1 MSRNVIELQIN
12 MHLNQRVSYE
22 EGLRAI
28 KENPQ
33 VKKLNIK
40 YLSSVNEL
48 LELLGLTRAAFER
61 NILDNDKINAGVR
74 HLYVTG
80 INFPRTRIYIGAVDL
95 IEYLVTYCGLTYWKK
110 EQIGADEYQLTGY
123 SNEQIIREDIEY
135 LAKTLIEDR
144 LKSTKQIEEEF
155 KRTRRI
161 VSRLS
166 NIMESITF
174 AFPDSQRQ
182 LRRFVFSPNDD
193 VGQIEKYFSNYKS
206 YENRI
211 AKVIKD

>member
-1 MSRNVIELQIN
+1 M
-12 MHLNQRVSYE
+12 
-22 EGLRAI
+22 
-28 KENPQ
+28 
-33 VKKLNIK
+33 
-40 YLSSVNEL
+40 
-48 LELLGLTRAAFER
+48 
-61 NILDNDKINAGVR
+61 
-74 HLYVTG
+74 
-80 INFPRTRIYIGAVDL
+80 
-95 IEYLVTYCGLTYWKK
+95 
-110 EQIGADEYQLTGY
+110 
-123 SNEQIIREDIEY
+123 REDIEY

-182 LRRFVFSPNDD
+182 LRRFVFSPSDD
-193 VGQIEKYFSNYKS
+193 VGQIENYFSNYKS